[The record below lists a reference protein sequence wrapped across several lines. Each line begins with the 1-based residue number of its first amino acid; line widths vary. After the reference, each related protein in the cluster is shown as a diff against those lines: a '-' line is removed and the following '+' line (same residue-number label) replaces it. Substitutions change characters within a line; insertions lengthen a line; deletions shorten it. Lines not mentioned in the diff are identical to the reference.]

1 MTDSPTRSWPVEG
14 DGTAGDGHTASSVNR
29 HDHRGR
35 RLMSV
40 SEFARHLCYPLYA
53 DKVDATD
60 LARGCDEA
68 AELGLAAVVCRPTQ
82 VCEVAGRL
90 AGTDVAVVTGLGFSR
105 PSTQVLT
112 EEELLAEARP
122 LIAQGASELAVIAN
136 APRLQLERNGSS
148 GEFVAALVALAGRQ
162 QEFGFR
168 MRVHVEVR
176 DLDKGEIKDLCGVLA
191 SAGVW
196 MVQAGSW
203 EDPNVSYRQLL
214 PMREALG
221 NEPLLK
227 WTTPLRS
234 VRVMLLAM
242 SYGVDRFNAQHVT
255 QLLDDAKELADVAPL
270 AVPLAELDY

>member
-1 MTDSPTRSWPVEG
+1 MTDPPTRSWPVEG
-14 DGTAGDGHTASSVNR
+14 DGTAGDEHTTSSVNR

-40 SEFARHLCYPLYA
+40 AEFARHLCYPLYA
-53 DKVDATD
+53 DDVDVNA

-68 AELGLAAVVCRPTQ
+68 AELGLAAVVCRPAQ
-82 VCEVAGRL
+82 VGEVARRL
-90 AGTDVAVVTGLGFSR
+90 EGADVAVVTGLGFGR
-105 PSTQVLT
+105 PSTLALT

-122 LIAQGASELAVIAN
+122 LIAQGASELAVIVN
-136 APRLQLERNGSS
+136 APRLKAERVDGSP
-148 GEFVAALVALAGRQ
+148 EFVSSLVSLAARQ
-162 QEFGFR
+162 QELGFR
-168 MRVHVEVR
+168 MRVHVEGR
-176 DLDKGEIKDLCGVLA
+176 ELGEEKLRDLCGVLA

-227 WTTPLRS
+227 WTTPVRS

-242 SYGVDRFNAQHVT
+242 SYGVDRFNAQAVRQFLDEAA
-255 QLLDDAKELADVAPL
+255 QLAEVSPL